1 MEQTSRTETDDTSME
16 KGTSET
22 NTVSYI
28 SNGKLSR
35 FNSSAKEKIKPNLL
49 PKEHAVKDNRKKRQ
63 MRMFKVI
70 VLIILIFFLLRL
82 PTWIFLLMK
91 LNMTLTENIHW
102 ILQYVFG
109 ILSLTNCVVNP
120 FIYTFLSETIHY
132 GNQFSNK
139 IKTCCFPWI
148 GCICICKKNDYTDA
162 EIGNRDDSSAES
174 KIRNDRRISPA
185 GNSEGV
191 YCIDK

>member
-1 MEQTSRTETDDTSME
+1 MEQTSRTETDDTSMD

-22 NTVSYI
+22 NTVSHI

-35 FNSSAKEKIKPNLL
+35 YNSSATEKIKSDHM
-49 PKEHAVKDNRKKRQ
+49 PKVHQFKDNRKKRQ

-70 VLIILIFFLLRL
+70 VLIILIFFVLRL
-82 PTWIFLLMK
+82 PTWVFLLMK
-91 LNMTLTENIHW
+91 LNMSFTENIHW

-132 GNQFSNK
+132 GNKFSGK
-139 IKTCCFPWI
+139 IKSCC
-148 GCICICKKNDYTDA
+148 CIRICKKNDYIDA
-162 EIGNRDDSSAES
+162 EFGNREDSSAES

-185 GNSEGV
+185 GISGN
-191 YCIDK
+191 K

>member
-1 MEQTSRTETDDTSME
+1 
-16 KGTSET
+16 
-22 NTVSYI
+22 
-28 SNGKLSR
+28 
-35 FNSSAKEKIKPNLL
+35 
-49 PKEHAVKDNRKKRQ
+49 
-63 MRMFKVI
+63 
-70 VLIILIFFLLRL
+70 
-82 PTWIFLLMK
+82 MK

-132 GNQFSNK
+132 GNKFSEK

-148 GCICICKKNDYTDA
+148 GCICICKKNEYIDA
-162 EIGNRDDSSAES
+162 EVGSRDDSSAES

>member
-16 KGTSET
+16 KGTSQT
-22 NTVSYI
+22 NTASHT

-35 FNSSAKEKIKPNLL
+35 FNSSATETNKSDHI
-49 PKEHAVKDNRKKRQ
+49 PKVHAVKDNRKKRQ

-91 LNMTLTENIHW
+91 LNMTLTKNIHW

-120 FIYTFLSETIHY
+120 FIYTFLSETIHF
-132 GNQFSNK
+132 GNKLSEK
-139 IKTCCFPWI
+139 IKTCCFPWF
-148 GCICICKKNDYTDA
+148 GCVCITKNEYSDA
-162 EIGNRDDSSAES
+162 EFANRDDSSAES
-174 KIRNDRRISPA
+174 KIRNDQRISPT

-191 YCIDK
+191 YCVGK